1 MLACPACAG
10 APAGSAPAV
19 APKPKVWGKK
29 RPFPAAVVAR
39 EGLCHISSKDDK
51 DTVRVE
57 LDLGDSGLQYTPGDA
72 LGIYPTNCP
81 EVGRQGTLNDVV
93 ACSKSRGQ
101 QLCKGPPPA
110 RLWECTPVTA

>member
-1 MLACPACAG
+1 M
-10 APAGSAPAV
+10 
-19 APKPKVWGKK
+19 WGKK

-39 EGLCHISSKDDK
+39 EGLCHISSKEDNK

-81 EVGRQGTLNDVV
+81 EVGRRWQSKR
-93 ACSKSRGQ
+93 CSCLQ
-101 QLCKGPPPA
+101 H
-110 RLWECTPVTA
+110 

>member
-1 MLACPACAG
+1 MSGSCRSPQLCLLLMLVCPACAG
-10 APAGSAPAV
+10 APAGLAPAV

-29 RPFPAAVVAR
+29 RPFPAVVVAR

-57 LDLGDSGLQYTPGDA
+57 LDLGDSGLQYIPGDA

-81 EVGRQGTLNDVV
+81 EVGR
-93 ACSKSRGQ
+93 C
-101 QLCKGPPPA
+101 
-110 RLWECTPVTA
+110 